1 MTQKIFSLLALA
13 LFLFM
18 GVGCCPLTKLN
29 ISIALDKSFQDKYGM
44 NREVT
49 VDVVGVKEADNDRWK
64 TYSMTNY
71 WEAADTMRNTPL
83 RKTLTFNS
91 SKLDPQVVASDDP
104 MWSQWMAGTSDKH
117 PPQIYVLVQIPKT
130 FDRAKDD
137 RSGSEDPRRQILST
151 SSCIFKPGAMGA
163 PPTVHLV
170 VDTDR
175 LNLR

>member
-1 MTQKIFSLLALA
+1 MTLKPFSLLVLA
-13 LFLFM
+13 LFCLM

-29 ISIALDKSFQDKYGM
+29 INIALDKSFQDKYGM
-44 NREVT
+44 DRQVT

-64 TYSMTNY
+64 RYSMTSY
-71 WEAADTMRNTPL
+71 WEANDTMRNTPL

-91 SKLDPQVVASDDP
+91 SKLDPQVVPADDP
-104 MWSQWMAGTSDKH
+104 MWEQWMAGTSDKH

-130 FDRAKDD
+130 FDKSKDD
-137 RSGSEDPRRQILST
+137 KDGSEDQRRQILST

-163 PPTVHLV
+163 APTIHLV
-170 VDTDR
+170 LDVDR